1 MRLSNLIPSI
11 PADLV
16 KCLDMIDI
24 RTETD
29 LLFSAPT
36 FDIFKRLPRGTIS
49 LQELIDYTD
58 IVAELCASPA
68 VSGYDL
74 LSLENESQRNALEFT
89 SGNQELDDFL
99 VGLSGGRVIEISG
112 DRGTGK
118 SACFSLVFSFSPL
131 FMLTMLSFRA

>member
-16 KCLDMIDI
+16 TCLGAIDI

-36 FDIFKRLPRGTIS
+36 FDIFRRLPRGTIS

-58 IVAELCASPA
+58 VVAELCAAPSI
-68 VSGYDL
+68 SGYDL
-74 LSLENESQRNALEFT
+74 LSLENESQRNAVELT

-99 VGLSGGRVIEISG
+99 VGLSGGHVIEISG

-118 SACFSLVFSFSPL
+118 SARFSIVSLFSVYVNHVVIL
-131 FMLTMLSFRA
+131 RT

>member
-16 KCLDMIDI
+16 SCLGMIDI

-29 LLFSAPT
+29 LLFSAST

-49 LQELIDYTD
+49 LQELIDYKD
-58 IVAELCASPA
+58 IVAELCAAPA
-68 VSGYDL
+68 ISGYAL
-74 LSLENESQRNALEFT
+74 LSLENESQRNALELT
-89 SGNQELDDFL
+89 SGNQELL

-118 SACFSLVFSFSPL
+118 SACFSMVFPFSPSAYGNDVA
-131 FMLTMLSFRA
+131 T